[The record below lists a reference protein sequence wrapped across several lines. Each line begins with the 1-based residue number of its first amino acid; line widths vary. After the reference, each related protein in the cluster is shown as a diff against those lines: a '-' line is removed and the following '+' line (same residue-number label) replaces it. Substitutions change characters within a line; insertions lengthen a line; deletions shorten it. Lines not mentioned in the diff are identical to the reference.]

1 MEQKSNSSK
10 SSIFKSQL
18 VTGDKSELLRW
29 CWNVCGSLMPA
40 GILCFLTDFFF

>member
-18 VTGDKSELLRW
+18 VTGDKSQSYYGGVGMCVDL
-29 CWNVCGSLMPA
+29 
-40 GILCFLTDFFF
+40 